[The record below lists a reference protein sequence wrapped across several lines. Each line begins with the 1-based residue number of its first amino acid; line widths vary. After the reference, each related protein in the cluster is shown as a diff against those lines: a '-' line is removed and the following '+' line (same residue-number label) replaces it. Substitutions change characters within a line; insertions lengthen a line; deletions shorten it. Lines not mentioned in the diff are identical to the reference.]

1 VTIQYQP
8 QGYGQAVESAAIGA
22 GQAQAAMKTLEMA
35 QEMADRDRER
45 RFKIEMANIA
55 DQSALELE
63 KRRRLWEIEKMEI
76 TSRTDFAE
84 EERTRQKKKQE
95 YQLKVEAIEK
105 AGRDGTLTTEEVQT
119 QKKLLF
125 MEDLG
130 TGKYE
135 LQGMKAETSAELQ
148 AQREEGLMTQ
158 KNQWP
163 IAKEGFLFLIPSALL
178 TLFLVLM
185 GWKIL
190 TLLGILLTLFI
201 AFFFRN
207 PKRKI
212 PSHQNII
219 LSPADGRIIHLGE
232 CDEDRFLKE
241 RVLKVSIFMSV
252 LDVHINRAP
261 VSGKVLE
268 KSYYPGQ
275 FFVANAEKSSLL
287 NEQNAFILE
296 TEDRLK
302 ILLIQIAGFVARRI
316 VCYAKAGDTLR
327 MGEIFGMIRFG
338 SRIDLYL
345 PKEVRPNIRVGQHVK
360 GGESIIGYQ

>member
-1 VTIQYQP
+1 
-8 QGYGQAVESAAIGA
+8 
-22 GQAQAAMKTLEMA
+22 
-35 QEMADRDRER
+35 
-45 RFKIEMANIA
+45 
-55 DQSALELE
+55 
-63 KRRRLWEIEKMEI
+63 
-76 TSRTDFAE
+76 
-84 EERTRQKKKQE
+84 
-95 YQLKVEAIEK
+95 
-105 AGRDGTLTTEEVQT
+105 
-119 QKKLLF
+119 
-125 MEDLG
+125 
-130 TGKYE
+130 
-135 LQGMKAETSAELQ
+135 
-148 AQREEGLMTQ
+148 MTQ

-212 PSHQNII
+212 PSLQNII

-232 CDEDRFLKE
+232 CEEDRFLKE
-241 RVLKVSIFMSV
+241 RALKVSIFMSV

-275 FFVANAEKSSLL
+275 FLVANAEKSSLL

-345 PKEVRPNIRVGQHVK
+345 PKEVKPNIRVGQHVK
-360 GGESIIGYQ
+360 GGESIIGYQL